1 MRGFGPPRSLRGVI
15 RPGHVNADHR
25 EYSASISIH
34 AHADARPDLA
44 VVPGHR
50 AARWSRARAWHVRGA
65 AAVTIRGKVV
75 ALLSAIALVPAA
87 ITIAFDARLLESLGS
102 DLTRRNAGAMAAQA
116 LTTMRRITAE
126 YADTLN
132 RESRRVERL
141 LRLQARE
148 AERALYA
155 ARQVDTSGAV
165 HFDDAFDDGDN
176 TLQLTRDLPRTRLPV
191 SWQHPSFHL
200 APGTERAAVR
210 PQADAL
216 AAMAGFLRDAR
227 DPADPLLRWHYVAL
241 DSGLSLTY
249 PGHGGTPD
257 AFDPRQ
263 RPWYRAHR
271 DRPTGPVWYRPH
283 YDASTGALLINVTMA
298 LRDAAGNFAGV
309 TGIDIDL
316 SSTFELLELPP
327 HLRAGSELMHVA
339 ALEPPLVATPRVVVL
354 ARQHGGTLD
363 SDWQTL
369 PELQTFDLGDRDA
382 TAALRAALLERDE
395 GQFEVSRDGQESFVL
410 FRRYGA
416 TPTAVVM
423 SVPVASAT
431 HAAREAERY
440 ATQTTRQHV
449 RTLIAIVVIVTI
461 AVIVIALYAARHLTR
476 PIEELGAA
484 VERLAAG
491 DLGTRVAITTRDE
504 LAALG
509 HAFNTMA
516 PRLKA
521 HARVEESLAL
531 AREVQQHLLPPAPP
545 ALPGFDI
552 DGITRY
558 SEQTGGDYFDYLE
571 LDGDRDPRTAVVV
584 ADVAGHG
591 IAPALLMATT
601 RALLHGGRGRGYAP
615 GEMLDYVNRE
625 LADDIRRGQFVTLF
639 LLAIDGASGAL
650 EWASAGHD
658 AALVFRAADGRVEE
672 LSSGDIPLGI
682 DPEWQYAGAAG
693 VTLAPGDL
701 VLLGTDG
708 VWEAV
713 GESGERFGK
722 ARLREFVAA
731 RAHYGARALCAALE
745 EALEA
750 FRGARAQHDDVTI
763 MAIKRLGGADQAG
776 PAA

>member
-1 MRGFGPPRSLRGVI
+1 MGGLQHAPRAT
-15 RPGHVNADHR
+15 PGHACG
-25 EYSASISIH
+25 AST
-34 AHADARPDLA
+34 
-44 VVPGHR
+44 
-50 AARWSRARAWHVRGA
+50 
-65 AAVTIRGKVV
+65 VTIRGKVV
-75 ALLSAIALVPAA
+75 VLLSAIALVPAA
-87 ITIAFDARLLESLGS
+87 ITIAFDARLLESLGN

-126 YADTLN
+126 YADTLD

-141 LRLQARE
+141 LRLQALE
-148 AERALYA
+148 AERALHHRHDA
-155 ARQVDTSGAV
+155 GAHDSV
-165 HFDDAFDDGDN
+165 HFDDAFDDGD
-176 TLQLTRDLPRTRLPV
+176 TGLALTRDLPRTRLPV
-191 SWQHPSFHL
+191 SWRHPSFHL
-200 APGTERAAVR
+200 APGVERAALA
-210 PQADAL
+210 PQAGAL
-216 AAMAGFLRDAR
+216 AAMTNFLRHAR

-241 DSGLSLTY
+241 ESGLSLTY

-257 AFDPRQ
+257 AFDPRE

-271 DRPTGPVWYRPH
+271 ERPTGPVWYRPH

-298 LRDAAGNFAGV
+298 LYDADGEFAGV
-309 TGIDIDL
+309 TGIDVDL
-316 SSTFELLELPP
+316 SSTFDLLELPP
-327 HLRAGSELMHVA
+327 YLRTGSELMHVA
-339 ALEPPLVATPRVVVL
+339 ALEPPLVAEPRVVVL

-363 SDWQTL
+363 NDWQTL
-369 PELQTFDLGDRDA
+369 PELQTLDLGDRAA
-382 TAALRAALLERDE
+382 TAALRTALLERDQ
-395 GQFEVSRDGQESFVL
+395 GQFEVSLDGQDSFVL

-440 ATQTTRQHV
+440 AAQTTRQHV
-449 RTLIAIVVIVTI
+449 RTLVAIVIILTI

-491 DLGTRVAITTRDE
+491 DLGARVAITTRDE

-509 HAFNTMA
+509 RAFNTMA

-531 AREVQQHLLPPAPP
+531 AREVQQQLLPPAPP
-545 ALPGFDI
+545 TLSGFDI

-571 LDGDRDPRTAVVV
+571 LDGVRGPRTAIVV

-591 IAPALLMATT
+591 IGPALLMATT
-601 RALLHGGRGRGYAP
+601 RALLHGGRARGDAP
-615 GEMLDYVNRE
+615 GELLDYVNRE
-625 LADDIRRGQFVTLF
+625 LVDDIRRGQFVTLF

-650 EWASAGHD
+650 DWASAGHD
-658 AALVFRAADGRVEE
+658 AALLFRAADGRVEE

-682 DPEWQYAGAAG
+682 DPDWRYASAAG

-701 VLLGTDG
+701 VLIGTDG
-708 VWEAV
+708 VWEAIDDN
-713 GESGERFGK
+713 GERFGK

-731 RAHYGARALCAALE
+731 RAHCSARALCAALE

-750 FRGARAQHDDVTI
+750 FRGGRAQHDDVTI
-763 MAIKRLGGADQAG
+763 VAIKRLGDGESTRRDA
-776 PAA
+776 